1 MYVWEPHPHSVFLP
15 LILPASCP
23 SWKKAKDLAQSLRER
38 SQILLNPGT
47 GDERFWGCSV
57 SCYLSQ
63 DVLGIWAIRSAFLIY
78 RCLIEALLGA

>member
-1 MYVWEPHPHSVFLP
+1 MGTTPALCLLASHSPGLLP
-15 LILPASCP
+15 QLEEG
-23 SWKKAKDLAQSLRER
+23 KDLAQSLRER

-63 DVLGIWAIRSAFLIY
+63 DVPGIWAIRSGFLI
-78 RCLIEALLGA
+78 